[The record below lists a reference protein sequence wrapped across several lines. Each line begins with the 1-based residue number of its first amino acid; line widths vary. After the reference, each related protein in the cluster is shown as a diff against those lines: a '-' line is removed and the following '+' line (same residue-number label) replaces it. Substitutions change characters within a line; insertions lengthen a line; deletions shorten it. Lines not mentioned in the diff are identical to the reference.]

1 MALDRALLD
10 LARTGATTLR
20 LYRWN
25 PSCLSFGRHEPALRR
40 YDRARIADLGLD
52 TVRRPTGGR
61 AVWHA
66 AELTYALAA
75 PAAPLGS
82 LGEAYRT
89 VHEVLADAVRRLG
102 APACLAAD
110 DRRAGALDAGACFA
124 APVGGEVMVGDRKIV
139 GSAQLRHEGALL
151 QHGSLLL
158 AGNQELVAR
167 VSKGEAAPGVDAGL
181 DTVLRRTVGFAEAA
195 EAVAGAAEQW
205 RAGWRRAADPAPF
218 LAAAGPHEAL
228 FRSEEWTWR
237 R

>member
-10 LARTGATTLR
+10 LARTGATVLR

-40 YDRARIADLGLD
+40 YDRDRITALGLD

-66 AELTYALAA
+66 GELTYAFAA
-75 PAAPLGS
+75 PAEPLGS
-82 LGEAYRT
+82 LGDAYHT
-89 VHEVLADAVRRLG
+89 IHGILADAVRRLG
-102 APACLAAD
+102 AAAALATD
-110 DRRAGALDAGACFA
+110 DHRASALDTGACFA

-139 GSAQLRHEGALL
+139 GSAQLRHEAALL

-158 AGNQELVAR
+158 SGDQGVVGR
-167 VSKGEAAPGVDAGL
+167 VSRGEPAPGVEAGL
-181 DTVLRRTVGFAEAA
+181 EAVLGRSVAFAEAA
-195 EAVAGAAEQW
+195 EAVAAAAERWQP
-205 RAGWRRAADPAPF
+205 GWRRAEDPGPF
-218 LAAAGPHEAL
+218 LAGAAAHEPL
-228 FRSEEWTWR
+228 FRSDDWTWR